1 MKSLGSLSL
10 RVILLCALAG
20 CGARVEVVKEKVLG
34 QIDALLGKMDVER
47 KQIELAMKGLQTGVE
62 GIRKAKIKAKVK
74 RDQVKEE
81 TTSIEAQVVKVDTVL
96 KVIRPHL
103 ESKDTSEVS
112 IDISG
117 TKYTP
122 AEIRSTA
129 EKLIGERKKLSD
141 KLSSV
146 KTVENT
152 LDQTTNALEK
162 QQNDYQEKIKKF
174 EAKISQI
181 DAQSI
186 ALKAKK
192 EAAAAMAMG
201 DDNLAASVK
210 SLEDKVN
217 VLLAEGMADLQA
229 ENEKWNE
236 TMANKEID
244 NLDATISK
252 FRTSS
257 DTASEIDKILGGK
270 K

>member
-1 MKSLGSLSL
+1 MKSFGSLSL

-20 CGARVEVVKEKVLG
+20 CGARIEVVKEKVLG
-34 QIDALLGKMDVER
+34 QIDALLGKLDVDR
-47 KQIELAMKGLQTGVE
+47 KQIELAMKGLQTSVE
-62 GIRKAKIKAKVK
+62 GFRKAKIKAKVQ

-96 KVIRPHL
+96 KVIRPYL

-122 AEIRSTA
+122 AEIKSKA
-129 EKLIGERKKLSD
+129 ERLIGERKKLLD

-146 KTVENT
+146 KTVET
-152 LDQTTNALEK
+152 KLDQAASALEGE
-162 QQNDYQEKIKKF
+162 QNKYQEKIKRL

-210 SLEDKVN
+210 SLEEKVDG
-217 VLLAEGMADLQA
+217 LLAEGMAELQA

-236 TMANKEID
+236 TMAYKEID

-257 DTASEIDKILGGK
+257 DTASELDKILGGK